1 MATTSWAVD
10 QKYDLKS
17 YDDNSVIVA
26 FTKLESEIR
35 EQYRLFKVHV
45 AFALITLVT
54 KPYYQSADELANVEV
69 VQRRAVAS
77 DKQRIQMMNEW
88 IDKVRFVRLNVVALP
103 RG

>member
-17 YDDNSVIVA
+17 YEGNSVIVA
-26 FTKLESEIR
+26 FTKLEGEIR
-35 EQYRLFKVHV
+35 EQYKLFKVHV
-45 AFALITLVT
+45 TFALIIPVT

-69 VQRRAVAS
+69 VQRRAVAN
-77 DKQRIQMMNEW
+77 DKQRIQMMNDW
-88 IDKVRFVRLNVVALP
+88 IDKVGFVRLNVVALP